1 MEPPTPANQPAE
13 AASVLLVRGA
23 HSPEVLLVRRG
34 AALRFFGGFWAFPGG
49 KLDPRDA
56 TVPVVPSRPV
66 DGLSARR
73 AAAARELFEETGV
86 LIARADDG
94 GFPPLPPDLPGWRR
108 EVLEDRLSFAE
119 LLVRL
124 GLRLHAADYR
134 PIGSVTTPAFAP
146 VRFDTTFFVAE
157 LPPGQQA
164 EIWPG
169 ELDEGRWATAADMLT
184 CWKRGE
190 CLVSPPSVMI
200 LEAIAGRPAA
210 EAPARLGPLLQG
222 IAGGALHPI
231 YFAPDVQ
238 LIPLRTIAL
247 APSTHTNAYLVGRDR
262 TYLLDPGPTDPAE
275 QASLFEVLDAAQ
287 AAGKRLAAVVLTHQ
301 HPDHTGAV
309 NACAARYRVPVWAHP
324 LTAQALRGRIDVS
337 HLMHDG
343 DRLDLG
349 ACPDGSG
356 PWDLQAIHTPGHAA
370 GHLAFYEHHYRL
382 LFVGDMISTVSS
394 IVIAPPEGDLAVYL
408 ESLRRLQGYDC
419 RLLLPAHGNVSSRP
433 QETLREALAHRAKRE
448 AQLLEVLQAGPRT
461 VEELTAE
468 LYRGLPEPLLRFA
481 RLQVQA
487 GLEKLRREG
496 RANAEGKRWR
506 VSGEGGVPSTQ
517 Y

>member
-1 MEPPTPANQPAE
+1 MEPSTPANQPAE
-13 AASVLLVRGA
+13 AASVLLARGA
-23 HSPEVLLVRRG
+23 HSPEVCLVRRG

-56 TVPVVPSRPV
+56 AIPVVSAGPE

-94 GFPPLPPDLPGWRR
+94 GFPPLPPDLPSWRR

-124 GLRLHAADYR
+124 GLRLHATDFR
-134 PIGSVTTPAFAP
+134 LIGSVTTPAFAP
-146 VRFDTTFFVAE
+146 VRFDTAFFVAD
-157 LPPGQQA
+157 LPCGQQA

-169 ELDEGRWATAADMLT
+169 ELDQGRWATAAEILA

-200 LEAIAGRPAA
+200 LEAIEGRPAA
-210 EAPARLGPLLQG
+210 ETPARLDPLLQG
-222 IAGGALHPI
+222 IAAGALHPI
-231 YFAPDVQ
+231 YFAPEVR

-247 APSTHTNAYLVGRDR
+247 APSTHTNAYLVGRDPA
-262 TYLLDPGPTDPAE
+262 YLLDPGPTDPDE
-275 QASLFEVLDAAQ
+275 QQRLFQLLDAEQ

-301 HPDHTGAV
+301 HPDHIGAA
-309 NACAARYRVPVWAHP
+309 NACAARYRVPVWAHS
-324 LTAQALRGRIDVS
+324 LTAQALRGRIEVTR
-337 HLMHDG
+337 LIHDG

-349 ACPDGSG
+349 TCPDGSG
-356 PWDLQAIHTPGHAA
+356 AWDLRAIHTPGHAA
-370 GHLAFYEHHYRL
+370 GHLAFYERHYRL
-382 LFVGDMISTVSS
+382 VFAGDMISTVSS
-394 IVIAPPEGDLAVYL
+394 IVIAPPDGDLAVYL
-408 ESLRRLQGYDC
+408 ESLRRLQEYDC
-419 RLLLPAHGNVSSRP
+419 QLLLPSHGNVSSRP
-433 QETLREALAHRAKRE
+433 QETLREALAHRARRE
-448 AQLLEVLQAGPRT
+448 AQLLEVLEAGPRT

-468 LYRGLPEPLLRFA
+468 LYRGLAEPLLRFA

-496 RANAEGKRWR
+496 RAEEK
-506 VSGEGGVPSTQ
+506 SGEWKVMREE
-517 Y
+517 

>member
-1 MEPPTPANQPAE
+1 MEPPTPANPPAA
-13 AASVLLVRGA
+13 AASVLLARGP
-23 HSPEVLLVRRG
+23 HSPEVYLVRRG

-56 TVPVVPSRPV
+56 AVPVVPSGP
-66 DGLSARR
+66 DDNLSARR

-94 GFPPLPPDLPGWRR
+94 SFPPLPPDLPGWRR

-124 GLRLHAADYR
+124 SLRLHASDFR
-134 PIGSVTTPAFAP
+134 PIGGVTTPAFAP

-164 EIWPG
+164 VIWPG
-169 ELDEGRWATAADMLT
+169 ELDQGRWATAAEMLT

-200 LEAIAGRPAA
+200 LEAIAGRSAA

-222 IAGGALHPI
+222 IAAGALHPI
-231 YFAPDVQ
+231 YFAPEVR

-247 APSTHTNAYLVGRDR
+247 APSTHTNAYLVGRDPA
-262 TYLLDPGPTDPAE
+262 YLLDPGPTDPDE
-275 QASLFEVLDAAQ
+275 QQRLFQLLDAEQ

-301 HPDHTGAV
+301 HPDHIGAANV
-309 NACAARYRVPVWAHP
+309 CAARYRVPVWAHP
-324 LTAQALRGRIDVS
+324 LTAQALRGRIDVTR
-337 HLMHDG
+337 MIHDG

-349 ACPDGSG
+349 VLPDGSG

-370 GHLAFYEHHYRL
+370 GHLVFYERYYRL
-382 LFVGDMISTVSS
+382 LFAGDMISTASS

-408 ESLRRLQGYDC
+408 ASLRRLQEYDC

-433 QETLREALAHRAKRE
+433 QETLREALAHRARRE
-448 AQLLEVLQAGPRT
+448 AQLLEVLGAGPRT

-468 LYRGLPEPLLRFA
+468 LYRGLPEPLVRFA

-496 RANAEGKRWR
+496 RAGEESGKWR
-506 VSGEGGVPSTQ
+506 VRSEE
-517 Y
+517 